1 MNFFGKCVL
10 NYILSLT
17 LLIRYTPFSSKREN
31 YKSKAWFFKSYML
44 WNIESPINIAVLLH
58 FIVRVWIL
66 DTGIPGCHDCSHQT
80 SLPKNCHKPLQRR
93 RSWDPIPSPKACPS
107 AETPCWLRQQ
117 DSFARAPSARCCS
130 IAHRSPARGS
140 AALPA
145 GSGRVEGGSN
155 LSAGAF
161 QVAWPPH
168 SFSPVFLYPGSN
180 RSLWLRRPLWG
191 NSSHRRLP
199 GLPGGGS
206 GRTLRSLLWQ

>member
-1 MNFFGKCVL
+1 MDNGHRHSRGAMTVA
-10 NYILSLT
+10 
-17 LLIRYTPFSSKREN
+17 IRAHCQKIVTDLYNT
-31 YKSKAWFFKSYML
+31 
-44 WNIESPINIAVLLH
+44 IE
-58 FIVRVWIL
+58 
-66 DTGIPGCHDCSHQT
+66 DGIPFQALRPALRIRG
-80 SLPKNCHKPLQRR
+80 SLLTEAAGHL
-93 RSWDPIPSPKACPS
+93 
-107 AETPCWLRQQ
+107 WLGLLWW
-117 DSFARAPSARCCS
+117 CCS

-140 AALPA
+140 AALLP

-161 QVAWPPH
+161 LVAWPPH